1 MTATLPTL
9 TVMWVPNHAT
19 DGINVERL
27 LKPEEAR
34 ARLGVS
40 KCVFAQMVDLGRLRV
55 IRTSPK
61 RYMVSQQAVRD
72 LIHGGGR

>member
-9 TVMWVPNHAT
+9 TVMWVPPPT
-19 DGINVERL
+19 SSGINVERL
-27 LKPEEAR
+27 LTPEEAR
-34 ARLGVS
+34 AQLRVS
-40 KCVFAQMVDLGRLRV
+40 KGVFAQWVDLGRLRV